1 MQIPPKGSPVNRSSS
16 LRALPAIGRALT
28 ELRALEDGSDCLPA
42 SFGESHTR
50 KLLRWR
56 LTYRLWPWSTLL
68 MFLAKLGNSPRAL
81 CWHGVRGI
89 QSSVSVERTIKK
101 YKSMEDLPG
110 PSAATT
116 VYWLFVKGYAN
127 RSHAMQI
134 EHKKLYGPIWR
145 STFGSLELVN
155 VATADLIQ
163 QVIQQEGKYPVR
175 TILSHWKEYRDLRK
189 QDYGLHVHTGK
200 EWYHIRSALNPKMLK
215 LNEVNAY
222 VPVVNNVVSDL
233 LHRIYYLR
241 EQNPDGT
248 TVNNLAGELYK
259 FGFEGI
265 SSILFET
272 RLGCLDKEIPKD
284 TQKFIQAAAD
294 MLTHSETVPLFPKW
308 TRSFLP
314 FWKKFVS
321 AWDDMYNVAKSLI
334 DQKVMEIEEK
344 TKKGEVVDGMYL
356 THLLVS
362 RELSLSEVYSSLME
376 LLLGGVDTTS
386 NTLSWT
392 LYHLARDCAVQERLY
407 LETQFHLCHY
417 AASWDED
424 NFPKAS
430 EFLPERW
437 LRGPEKFKHHPFS
450 SVPFGV
456 GVRACVGRRVAELEM
471 YLALARLIQHFEF
484 QPEVNAKP
492 VEPRTRTLMIPG
504 APINMRFISRI

>member
-1 MQIPPKGSPVNRSSS
+1 MFKFNYNINNTFYLYMPLPC
-16 LRALPAIGRALT
+16 LR
-28 ELRALEDGSDCLPA
+28 CL
-42 SFGESHTR
+42 F
-50 KLLRWR
+50 KQQ
-56 LTYRLWPWSTLL
+56 
-68 MFLAKLGNSPRAL
+68 
-81 CWHGVRGI
+81 GI
-89 QSSVSVERTIKK
+89 S
-101 YKSMEDLPG
+101 
-110 PSAATT
+110 
-116 VYWLFVKGYAN
+116 
-127 RSHAMQI
+127 
-134 EHKKLYGPIWR
+134 
-145 STFGSLELVN
+145 
-155 VATADLIQ
+155 DLIQ

-233 LHRIYYLR
+233 LRRIYYLR

-392 LYHLARDCAVQERLY
+392 LYHLARDRAVQEHLYLEVSSLCPDHQIPTKEHLSQMTYMKAVIKEILRLY
-407 LETQFHLCHY
+407 PVVPGNGRITLENEVILEDYLFPKETQFHLCHY

>member
-1 MQIPPKGSPVNRSSS
+1 
-16 LRALPAIGRALT
+16 
-28 ELRALEDGSDCLPA
+28 
-42 SFGESHTR
+42 
-50 KLLRWR
+50 
-56 LTYRLWPWSTLL
+56 
-68 MFLAKLGNSPRAL
+68 MFLGKLVNSPRAL

-89 QSSVSVERTIKK
+89 QSSVSVERTVKK
-101 YKSMEDLPG
+101 YKCMEDLPG

-116 VYWLFVKGYAN
+116 AYGLFVKGYAN

-145 STFGSLELVN
+145 STFGSLKLVN

-233 LHRIYYLR
+233 LRRIYYLR

-392 LYHLARDCAVQERLY
+392 LYHLARDRAVQEHLYLEVSSLCPDHQIPTKEHLSQMTYMKAVIKEILRLY
-407 LETQFHLCHY
+407 PVVPGNGRITLENEVILEDYLFPKETQFHLCHY

>member
-1 MQIPPKGSPVNRSSS
+1 
-16 LRALPAIGRALT
+16 
-28 ELRALEDGSDCLPA
+28 
-42 SFGESHTR
+42 
-50 KLLRWR
+50 
-56 LTYRLWPWSTLL
+56 

-407 LETQFHLCHY
+407 LEVSSLCPDHQIPTKEHLSQMTYMKAVIKEILRLYPVVPGNGRITLENEVILEDYLFPKETQFHLCHY